1 MLSYLFTFRS
11 AAILI
16 TKKLAWKLLAIFAIF
31 LVSFVSVSSLY
42 SDLFCLSPSEVSL
55 YATVT
60 NFYTCSAFQAQVS
73 LHRLQEFLKLDE
85 LRSDN
90 VIHSLPLRCTYFERF
105 PVDFH

>member
-16 TKKLAWKLLAIFAIF
+16 TKKLAWKLLTIFAIF
-31 LVSFVSVSSLY
+31 LVRFFSVSSLY
-42 SDLFCLSPSEVSL
+42 SDLNYHSPSEVSL

-60 NFYTCSAFQAQVS
+60 NCYACSPFQAQVS

-85 LRSDN
+85 LRKDN
-90 VIHSLPLRCTYFERF
+90 VIHSLPLRCRYFERF
-105 PVDFH
+105 PGDFH